1 MAVKDAERY
10 VPIPRAKS
18 RTVLEKL
25 SKSST
30 TTDLKS
36 SESMNKYKNNIP
48 QQPVIKDQILLPP
61 KRTLSKCKGNSNL
74 KSTFLTPIQDLK
86 VRNSQDENQRVQN
99 SLSKSKTTVK
109 LIPIAEHISSYKS
122 QKQFSKSITSASLA
136 VEKYKTVNNENT
148 EPKYSAPSKTVSK
161 TSAATLQNIENS
173 DLKLKKSV
181 SSVKNRRKS
190 AGKSRTSLRLE
201 AQRDAIKS
209 TNNPT
214 VETELNCDRI
224 SNNEDLNIAKTETTQ
239 FPEKCLKK
247 NISMFDTQKNPVQ
260 NIFQRT
266 RSQSLFKEVPDPKPT
281 ISEKVEKDI
290 SASKQENNFQR
301 RRSRRSLVK
310 LKKVPET
317 VDNVNKENIS
327 EVPVKLQDINVT
339 TRKED
344 FRTPQNANNVNSEKH
359 KRLIFTDVN
368 VFYFNRTSGVS
379 SIPRDGLNSLGRN

>member
-30 TTDLKS
+30 TTDLKP
-36 SESMNKYKNNIP
+36 SENMNKFKNNIP

-173 DLKLKKSV
+173 DLKLPV

-209 TNNPT
+209 TTNTT
-214 VETELNCDRI
+214 VETELNCDKI
-224 SNNEDLNIAKTETTQ
+224 SNNEDLNKVKTEIVQ
-239 FPEKCLKK
+239 FPEKCPKK
-247 NISMFDTQKNPVQ
+247 NISMFNTQKNPVQ

-266 RSQSLFKEVPDPKPT
+266 RSQSLFKEVPDPKPN
-281 ISEKVEKDI
+281 IPEKVEKDI

-317 VDNVNKENIS
+317 VDNVNKEKIS